1 MKVLVIGAVDIGI
14 HVRDTWLVAQTST
27 VLKEYFS

>member
-1 MKVLVIGAVDIGI
+1 MKVLVVGAVDIGI
-14 HVRDTWLVAQTST
+14 HVSDTWSVAQRST